1 MGELRPPGQPANV
14 MSGRA
19 LGGGKGCASPQGV
32 RSVGWASIR
41 ASVSGRGCFRPCL
54 PAPSLSRLACGLIVR
69 TGAFPKTGPISG
81 TSGSGLASWG
91 TQFLNKLSSPRSS
104 QGRLDKPWP
113 LTLCGV
119 RPPLPGWPL
128 HRPLLHDLSLLGRG
142 QSGPIIPS
150 CAHRLEVVFQ
160 TCRMLSELESE
171 PALLILPSPCFSFCC
186 WLTWLPVPT
195 RLHIWIE
202 PHY

>member
-1 MGELRPPGQPANV
+1 MCVSAGSEVGGLGEH
-14 MSGRA
+14 
-19 LGGGKGCASPQGV
+19 QGF
-32 RSVGWASIR
+32 SVWAWLLP
-41 ASVSGRGCFRPCL
+41 SVSPCPL
-54 PAPSLSRLACGLIVR
+54 PFPSSLWSVR